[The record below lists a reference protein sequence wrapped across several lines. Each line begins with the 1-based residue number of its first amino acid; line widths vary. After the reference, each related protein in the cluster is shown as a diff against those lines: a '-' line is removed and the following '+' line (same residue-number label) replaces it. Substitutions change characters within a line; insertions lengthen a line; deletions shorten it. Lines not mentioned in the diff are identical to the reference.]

1 MVKHIFQFRPWAA
14 FVGLNFATVVGLLT
28 VAVLYS
34 DSPVPMG
41 NVAAVCVWLGWMTLF
56 FAIFHRVTNGKSLP
70 SPSVVTGLYVATI
83 LAHILLVPAAFEL
96 NTTEPVILYR
106 IVAVLGWVFGLAGP
120 LIIIISCTRLLI
132 RLEQERGG
140 AAHETIGTF
149 LSFFFLPIGIV
160 GLQRRIRRLDGPLH
174 Q

>member
-1 MVKHIFQFRPWAA
+1 MVKRIFQFRPWAA
-14 FVGLNFATVVGLLT
+14 FVGLNVATVVGLLI

-56 FAIFHRVTNGKSLP
+56 FVMFNRFTIGKSLP

-83 LAHILLVPAAFEL
+83 LTHIFLVPAAFEF
-96 NTTEPVILYR
+96 NATDPTILYR
-106 IVAVLGWVFGLAGP
+106 VVAVLGWLFGLAGP
-120 LIIIISCTRLLI
+120 LIVMVSCTRLLI
-132 RLEQERGG
+132 RLEQEKGG

-160 GLQRRIRRLDGPLH
+160 GLQRRIRRLGGPLR
-174 Q
+174 